1 MKKKNDKEPKLRRGR
16 PERLTEADLAQIE
29 EWSLAGLSTLQMASL
44 LKCSRKAVETLL
56 DSHKDLKARI
66 PGYKENSAALA
77 KLILH
82 QQLEAGDAEA
92 ARWYL
97 TYRAK
102 LEMEKARIGL
112 LRAQK
117 AALQPTKEELPNALE
132 PGEYWRRVNDY
143 FTNRQT
149 EQTDPKEQQQSD
161 AEASDKDGDQTSTAD
176 HGDQTDKTDN

>member
-1 MKKKNDKEPKLRRGR
+1 MKRKNGNEKPRRGR

-44 LKCSRKAVETLL
+44 LKCSRKAVETFL

-66 PGYKENSAALA
+66 PSYKENSAALA

-132 PGEYWRRVNDY
+132 PGAYWRRVNDY

-149 EQTDPKEQQQSD
+149 EQTDQKEQQQSD
-161 AEASDKDGDQTSTAD
+161 AESSDKDGTTEAA
-176 HGDQTDKTDN
+176 GDKAQTDKQD

>member
-1 MKKKNDKEPKLRRGR
+1 MRKKNNEPKPRRGR

-44 LKCSRKAVETLL
+44 LKCSRKAVETFL

-66 PGYKENSAALA
+66 PSYKENSAALA

-117 AALQPTKEELPNALE
+117 RLLEPTKENLPEGLMS
-132 PGEYWRRVNDY
+132 EYWSRVDKY
-143 FTNRQT
+143 FSGQYQSKLER
-149 EQTDPKEQQQSD
+149 EQT
-161 AEASDKDGDQTSTAD
+161 AEASNKDGDQTSTAD
-176 HGDQTDKTDN
+176 PGDKGDKTGD